1 MEKYVYVHLCIH
13 TYVIYMYNIYIPV
26 FTNLLIWGK
35 AYWIPRWMH
44 QASNKGIQEGLM
56 TE

>member
-1 MEKYVYVHLCIH
+1 
-13 TYVIYMYNIYIPV
+13 MYNIYIPV